1 MALPRFR
8 YENKVM
14 TKMLHEV
21 LADAKSVGIDFVSLA
36 KLPIDTKVYRSSCG
50 GRSLAMTFITSN
62 NGYYNEGWA
71 NRKYKIVF
79 SDKYAEKLTGQHGK
93 TILMHELVHT
103 LPKCFNHGMEF
114 KTWARKINRLLPGYN
129 VDTSCRGEE
138 WEAVCEIMDGKR
150 KDEPRKVINRNPIKT
165 IDKSTVIVSKEIKL
179 FVNSITMKNGNVK
192 VVALKNALIKWID
205 EKDFEKVSQV
215 KAYIP
220 KSFEKAMGMAG
231 MKKRAKAFA
240 NYKG

>member
-1 MALPRFR
+1 
-8 YENKVM
+8 
-14 TKMLHEV
+14 
-21 LADAKSVGIDFVSLA
+21 
-36 KLPIDTKVYRSSCG
+36 
-50 GRSLAMTFITSN
+50 
-62 NGYYNEGWA
+62 
-71 NRKYKIVF
+71 
-79 SDKYAEKLTGQHGK
+79 
-93 TILMHELVHT
+93 
-103 LPKCFNHGMEF
+103 
-114 KTWARKINRLLPGYN
+114 
-129 VDTSCRGEE
+129 
-138 WEAVCEIMDGKR
+138 MDGKR

-179 FVNSITMKNGNVK
+179 FVNSITMKNRNVK

>member
-8 YENKVM
+8 YENKKM
-14 TKMLHEV
+14 TSMLHEV
-21 LADAKSVGIDFVSLA
+21 LNEAKSVGIDFVSLA

-50 GRSLAMTFITSN
+50 GRALAMTFITSN
-62 NGYYNEGWA
+62 NGYYDEGRA

-103 LPKCFNHGMEF
+103 LPNCFNHGMQF
-114 KTWARKINRLLPGYN
+114 KAWARKINRLLPGYC
-129 VDTSCRGEE
+129 VDTRCRGEE
-138 WEAVCEIMDGKR
+138 WKAVREIMDGKR
-150 KDEPRKVINRNPIKT
+150 IDEPRKVIKNEPVKPIERKFDDGMRT
-165 IDKSTVIVSKEIKL
+165 FIG
-179 FVNSITMKNGNVK
+179 SITMKNGKVK

-205 EKDFEKVSQV
+205 AKE
-215 KAYIP
+215 
-220 KSFEKAMGMAG
+220 FEKAHQAKMIAPSAFEQAMNMAG